1 MQDGTY
7 YPEVD
12 PELDLL
18 GEDPS
23 LSEEGSAADHARRTA
38 PVFTGEALEI
48 LGPSVMPQR
57 ALYGRLI
64 SQHSPSLP
72 ERAVVPKVYIN
83 TNAPFSAV
91 ICGVQV
97 KPRGPHC
104 SACLDVLMLIKF
116 IS

>member
-1 MQDGTY
+1 MKDYTY
-7 YPEVD
+7 HPRFD

-18 GEDPS
+18 GEGPS
-23 LSEEGSAADHARRTA
+23 LNEEGSVAADHTRKTA
-38 PVFTGEALEI
+38 PVFTGEALQA

-64 SQHSPSLP
+64 SQHSPNLP
-72 ERAVVPKVYIN
+72 EKPAVPKVYFN

-97 KPRGPHC
+97 SGKEITSLRVFGW
-104 SACLDVLMLIKF
+104 S
-116 IS
+116 